1 MELVVGILAVIAYF
15 LIRAVSS
22 ADEEPRIVR
31 EDGKV
36 SLRPDEATLI
46 NRIYALRTSAPDLG
60 LQLAAT
66 LWGDAW
72 QLAHVSLCPSLL
84 LLDREEE
91 ALELLSHLDA
101 PHRDD
106 ALELMLQAL
115 VGAGQTD
122 RALALQKRFNV
133 TRLGSP
139 LLRSTLLLADGKTE
153 DARQALNTLA
163 LNEELGEHPFL
174 ALARLQQGC
183 HQPELAEATL
193 ARAEA
198 LLRREATFDFNWN
211 PFLQTLADLQHYP
224 RLLELAQCNDLP
236 TFTIVKLLAAHG
248 RYDDA
253 LKVLAHADRSK
264 SYRIDRQELFDLF
277 IAAQQPELMDRLLAV
292 GTLDG
297 DPELLKCYADWHAQR
312 GDTHQA
318 QQLLDRAKGAKPVS
332 LQWLL
337 LTMAEL
343 HRDKHPSW
351 ASSLTRH
358 AERLLAGEKGNAS
371 WPSMRLFHLQHLLRE
386 QAKRPPNQRDSWSV
400 RQLLEEVERL
410 LAELDAEDRIPEHI
424 AHSLLLEGLGESQA
438 ARTLLTHVRQQL
450 NEQNDLEDTP
460 YHYNEL
466 ATTLIQFGELE
477 QARELADQGLAE
489 EHLNETLLTA
499 YIDAGRLE
507 DAFELIDLYTLIGS
521 CGTSN
526 LQRLHHS
533 IGALKE
539 TDPRRYQRLQQQ
551 LLDCLNDDNTWRRW
565 GQVQPQLAAA

>member
-1 MELVVGILAVIAYF
+1 MELVVGIFAVIVYF
-15 LIRAVSS
+15 IIQSISS
-22 ADEEPRIVR
+22 SDEELRIER

-36 SLRPDEATLI
+36 SLTPAEAAQI
-46 NRIYALRTSAPDLG
+46 NRIYTLRTSAPDLA
-60 LQLAAT
+60 LQLAAP

-72 QLAHVSLCPSLL
+72 QLAHASLCSSLL
-84 LLDREEE
+84 LHDREEE
-91 ALELLSHLDA
+91 ALNLLSHLDA

-115 VGAGQTD
+115 VDTGQTD
-122 RALALQKRFNV
+122 RALALQKRFSV

-139 LLRSTLLLADGKTE
+139 LLRSTLLLADGKIE
-153 DARQALNTLA
+153 DARQALSTLA
-163 LNEELGEHPFL
+163 LNEERGEQPFL
-174 ALARLQQGC
+174 TLARLQQGC
-183 HQPELAEATL
+183 NQPELAEATL

-198 LLRREATFDFNWN
+198 LLRREATFDFHWN

-224 RLLELAQCNDLP
+224 RLLELAQRSDLP
-236 TFTIVKLLAAHG
+236 TFSIVKVLAAHG
-248 RYDDA
+248 QYDDA
-253 LKVLAHADRSK
+253 LKVLAEADRSK
-264 SYRIDRQELFDLF
+264 SYRIDRQELFDHF
-277 IAAQQPELMDRLLAV
+277 IAAQQPELMDRLLTA
-292 GTLDG
+292 GTLEG
-297 DPELLKCYADWHAQR
+297 DAELLKCYADWHAQR

-318 QQLLDRAKGAKPVS
+318 QQLLDRALGAEPVS
-332 LQWLL
+332 QQWLL

-351 ASSLTRH
+351 ASSLTRQ

-400 RQLLEEVERL
+400 RQFLGEVERL
-410 LAELDAEDRIPEHI
+410 LADLDAEDRVPERI
-424 AHSLLLEGLGESQA
+424 AHSLLLEELGESQA
-438 ARTLLTHVRQQL
+438 ARTLLAQVRQQL

-460 YHYNEL
+460 YYYNEL

-477 QARELADQGLAE
+477 QARELADQGFAE

-499 YIDAGRLE
+499 FIDAGRLE
-507 DAFELIDLYTLIGS
+507 EAFELIDLHTLIGA

-526 LQRLHHS
+526 LQRLHHG

-565 GQVQPQLAAA
+565 SDVQPQLASA